1 MPVDRLLPTDEAH
14 DLIARTRAF
23 ADRELASR
31 VTGCEADASYPTG
44 LFAALGRAG
53 LSGLPYPVQYGGAG
67 QPYEVYLQVLEEL
80 AARWA
85 AVACAADMHTLACLP
100 TAVHGTDAQRE
111 QWLPGML
118 DGALTGGGSRSE
130 PHVGADPSAVTC
142 RAERTR
148 GGHLLQG
155 TQVAVAH
162 GGRAHFHTVFAR
174 TGPARPDVS
183 CFLAPGA
190 DEYLY
195 FGAPEEATALRAIPT
210 TAAYW
215 DGVYLEPERLVGAPG
230 RGLRIAFDLL
240 DAGRVGGAACA
251 TGLAQAALD
260 VAGAFV
266 TGADRHLLV
275 EPAGAVDSARAIY
288 LDAARRRDAG
298 ISYTRQASVAESA
311 AVEAAVRATAA
322 AVRILGEVADTDEFP
337 VRRYARE
344 AAVLRLR
351 IAPTAGVG
359 GSGAGGSGGGTSGGG
374 ASTAGGGAGAVVGV
388 PAVRRLESGRG
399 GALSVRGSVA

>member
-31 VTGCEADASYPTG
+31 VAGCEADASYPTG
-44 LFAALGRAG
+44 LFTALGRAG
-53 LSGLPYPVQYGGAG
+53 LSGLPYPVRYGGGG
-67 QPYEVYLQVLEEL
+67 QPYEVYLQVVEEL

-85 AVACAADMHTLACLP
+85 AVAGAVDTHTLACLP
-100 TAVHGTDAQRE
+100 TAAHGTDAQRE

-148 GGHLLQG
+148 AGHLLQG
-155 TQVAVAH
+155 TQFALAH

-195 FGAPEEATALRAIPT
+195 FAAPEEATALRAIPT
-210 TAAYW
+210 TTAYW
-215 DGVYLEPERLVGAPG
+215 DGVYLEPERLIGAPG

-240 DAGRVGGAACA
+240 DAGRLGGAACA

-266 TGADRHLLV
+266 TGADRHL
-275 EPAGAVDSARAIY
+275 PAEAAAAVDSARAIY

-311 AVEAAVRATAA
+311 AVEAAVKATAA
-322 AVRILGEVADTDEFP
+322 AVRILGAVADTDEFP

-344 AAVLRLR
+344 AAVLRRR
-351 IAPTAGVG
+351 IAA
-359 GSGAGGSGGGTSGGG
+359 A
-374 ASTAGGGAGAVVGV
+374 GGAGAGAFGAGGGGGTGAAAGV
-388 PAVRRLESGRG
+388 PVGRRHGSGRG
-399 GALSVRGSVA
+399 GALSVRGSVV

>member
-53 LSGLPYPVQYGGAG
+53 LSGLPYPVPYGGG
-67 QPYEVYLQVLEEL
+67 GRPYEVYLQVLEEL
-80 AARWA
+80 AAYWV
-85 AVACAADMHTLACLP
+85 AVAGAVDVHTLACLP
-100 TAVHGTDAQRE
+100 TAVHGTHAQRE

-130 PHVGADPSAVTC
+130 PQVGADPSAVTC

-155 TQVAVAH
+155 TQFAVAH

-195 FGAPEEATALRAIPT
+195 FGAPEETTALRAIPT
-210 TAAYW
+210 TTAYW
-215 DGVYLEPERLVGAPG
+215 DGVYLEPERLIGAPG

-240 DAGRVGGAACA
+240 DAGRLGGAACA

-266 TGADRHLLV
+266 TRVDRHLLV

-298 ISYTRQASVAESA
+298 ISYTRQASVAEPA
-311 AVEAAVRATAA
+311 AVEAAVKATAA
-322 AVRILGEVADTDEFP
+322 AVRILGAVADTDEFP

-344 AAVLRLR
+344 AAALRLR
-351 IAPTAGVG
+351 IAPA
-359 GSGAGGSGGGTSGGG
+359 A
-374 ASTAGGGAGAVVGV
+374 GGAGAGGGDAGGGGRAAAGVAPGGPSSTLAAVG
-388 PAVRRLESGRG
+388 P
-399 GALSVRGSVA
+399 SVG